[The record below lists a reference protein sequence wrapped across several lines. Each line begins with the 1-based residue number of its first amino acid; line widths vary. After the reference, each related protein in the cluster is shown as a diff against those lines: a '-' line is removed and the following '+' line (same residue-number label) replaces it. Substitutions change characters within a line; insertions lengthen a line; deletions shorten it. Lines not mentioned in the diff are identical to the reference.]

1 MIVSFFKPDCFF
13 DLCKMSFQWNEN
25 SIVLIFLYILSSAQF
40 RNCKVMRHVSMSRF
54 FDGDRFFFPVTTSK
68 SVQLNLQPQ
77 KSTGKLRVSFSCVDL
92 GYKKFSIFSMEVC
105 VLYAAWERC

>member
-1 MIVSFFKPDCFF
+1 
-13 DLCKMSFQWNEN
+13 
-25 SIVLIFLYILSSAQF
+25 
-40 RNCKVMRHVSMSRF
+40 MSRF